1 MQHAKITF
9 ERVKLST
16 FKTGYCKK
24 CGKYITRSKTFDQ
37 TINPFNKLPDGTIKN
52 RDDIFQELLK
62 EAQQWK
68 EKPVLHARC
77 EVTK

>member
-1 MQHAKITF
+1 MRTKITF

-16 FKTGYCKK
+16 YKTGYCKK

-37 TINPFNKLPDGTIKN
+37 TINPFNKLSDGTIKN

-68 EKPVLHARC
+68 SEPVIHARC
-77 EVTK
+77 EQGTC

>member
-1 MQHAKITF
+1 MQCAKIAF

-16 FKTGYCKK
+16 YKTGYCKK

-68 EKPVLHARC
+68 EKPVVHVRC
-77 EVTK
+77 E